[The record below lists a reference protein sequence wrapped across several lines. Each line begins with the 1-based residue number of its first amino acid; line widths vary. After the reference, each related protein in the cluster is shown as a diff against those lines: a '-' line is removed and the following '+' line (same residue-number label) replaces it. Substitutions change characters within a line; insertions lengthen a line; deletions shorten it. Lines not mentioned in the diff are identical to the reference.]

1 MDKTLQSFTPMM
13 QQYLDIKKDYMDFIV
28 FFRLGDFYEMF
39 FGDAAIASKELEIVL
54 TGRDAGQEER
64 VPMCGVPF
72 HAADAYI
79 ERLVE
84 KGFKVCVVE
93 QLEDPALAKGL
104 VRRDVI
110 KLVTPGTI
118 VGAGAID
125 EKSNNYI
132 VSVTE
137 TRSCFVLAYAD
148 LSTGQNCLVATPRD
162 PDILS
167 NEILNLQARE
177 LVVGTGFNQRLLRRQ
192 FSEHPL
198 TITVSDEDR
207 LPALYRGLAAD
218 VYDKDELDTFGRLV
232 NYMVRSQKAEL
243 LHLQKLQRFEA
254 TSYLRI
260 DANSKRNLELIETY
274 RFQNR
279 RGSLVWLLDK
289 CETAIGSRYLKQ
301 TILRPLVDRVRI
313 EKRYSLIEAFNDDFV
328 SRDEIRE
335 SLRAVYDL
343 ERIAGRI
350 SFGTANAKD
359 LVNLARSLSAM
370 PAIRTA
376 MERLGNAYGAEIVS
390 GLDVLAGLAET
401 ISAAI
406 VDDPP
411 VSVKEGG
418 LIRPGHSA
426 DLDRLRG
433 DAVGGRDWIARF
445 EEEERARTGI
455 RKLRVGYNRVFG
467 YYIEI
472 TKGQLDLVRDEF
484 GYERKQTLANSE
496 RYVTPALREKETL
509 IVGSEEDAVRM
520 EYDLFVA
527 IRDAVKA
534 ETEQLQ
540 RLARAVAEI
549 DMVLAFARVSAEN
562 RYVRP
567 EIVET
572 RSIRIV
578 GGRHPVVEKTLE
590 DERYVKNDVVMGE
603 KTSILLITG
612 PNMSGKST
620 YMRQLA
626 VSVVMMQMGCFIP
639 CDSAR
644 LPLFDQIFTRIGA
657 ADDLTAGKSTF
668 MVEMLEVN
676 YALQNATEKSLILFD
691 EIGRGTATYDGMA
704 LAQAIIEYAH
714 HKIRAKILFSTHY
727 HELTYLEDELKAL
740 HNVHV
745 LAREEKGRIV
755 FLHKVE
761 DGPTDR
767 SYGIHVARLAK
778 LPAGLVGR
786 ADGILAELERN
797 HGYNVIKPQD
807 ATLFNFEAA
816 AAAEAAIPDDY
827 APVIEQ
833 LKELDVNAL
842 TPIKAMNILA
852 DVVAE
857 LNRKKD

>member
-1 MDKTLQSFTPMM
+1 METNKNGFTPMM

-39 FGDAAIASKELEIVL
+39 FGDAAIAAKELEIVL

-72 HAADAYI
+72 HAVDVYI

-104 VRRDVI
+104 VKRDVI

-118 VGAGAID
+118 VGPASLD

-132 VSVTE
+132 ASVTE
-137 TRSCFVLAYAD
+137 SKAGFTIAYAD
-148 LSTGQNCLVATPRD
+148 LSTGQNCLVTTPRD
-162 PDILS
+162 ADLMG
-167 NEILNLQARE
+167 NELVNLQVRE
-177 LVVGTGFNQRLLRRQ
+177 IVVGSKFSQRLLRRQ

-198 TITVSDEDR
+198 TVTVSDDVD
-207 LPALYRGLAAD
+207 LPALYRGLAGEI
-218 VYDKDELDTFGRLV
+218 YDKESLETFGRLV
-232 NYMVRSQKAEL
+232 NYMVRTQKTEL

-260 DANSKRNLELIETY
+260 DANSKRNLELVETARY
-274 RFQNR
+274 MNR
-279 RGSLVWLLDK
+279 RGSLFWLLDR
-289 CETAIGSRYLKQ
+289 CRTALGSRFLKQ
-301 TILRPLVDRVRI
+301 TILRPLVDRRRI
-313 EKRYSLIEAFNDDFV
+313 ENRFSLIEALNDDFV
-328 SRDEIRE
+328 VRDELGG
-335 SLRAVYDL
+335 SLAEVYDL
-343 ERIAGRI
+343 ERIVGRL

-359 LVNLARSLSAM
+359 LVNLARSLRAM
-370 PAIRTA
+370 PSIRTA
-376 MERLGNAYGAEIVS
+376 MERLDNAYAREIVA
-390 GLDVLAGLAET
+390 GTETLQELADAIET
-401 ISAAI
+401 AI
-406 VDDPP
+406 VENPP
-411 VSVKEGG
+411 LSVREGG
-418 LIRPGHSA
+418 IIRPGYSA

-433 DAVGGRDWIARF
+433 DAVGGRDWLSEF
-445 EEEERARTGI
+445 EKNERERTGI

-496 RYVTPALREKETL
+496 RYVTPELREKEAL
-509 IVGSEEDAVRM
+509 IVGSEEDAVRL

-527 IRDAVKA
+527 LRDAAKA
-534 ETEQLQ
+534 KTEGLQ
-540 RLARAVAEI
+540 ALARAVAEI
-549 DMVLAFARVSAEN
+549 DMVLSFAAVSAEN
-562 RYVRP
+562 GYVRP
-567 EIVET
+567 VIVEG
-572 RSIRIV
+572 RGVEIL
-578 GGRHPVVEKTLE
+578 GGRHPVVEKTLV
-590 DERYVKNDVVMGE
+590 DERFVKNDVVMGE

-620 YMRQLA
+620 YMRQFA
-626 VSVVMMQMGCFIP
+626 VMVVMMQMGCFLP

-657 ADDLTAGKSTF
+657 ADDLTGGKSTF

-676 YALQNATEKSLILFD
+676 FALQNATERSLVLFD

-714 HKIRAKILFSTHY
+714 HRLKAKILFATHY
-727 HELTYLEDELKAL
+727 HELTYLEDDLKAL

-745 LAREEKGRIV
+745 LAREEKGGIV

-778 LPAGLVGR
+778 LPAAVVAR
-786 ADGILAELERN
+786 ADAILLELEKN
-797 HGYNVIKPQD
+797 HGTNVIKPQD
-807 ATLFNFEAA
+807 TTLFNFEAA
-816 AAAEAAIPDDY
+816 AEADASIPAEYDPI
-827 APVIEQ
+827 VEQ
-833 LKELDVNAL
+833 LKALDVNEL
-842 TPIKAMNILA
+842 TPLKAMNILA

-857 LNRKKD
+857 LNRKR